1 MLELKSRSE
10 LSGQRGQRP
19 QIRADG
25 DNLASSRKEHLQY
38 SVQLS
43 LVFLAKAVILVL
55 FCFVF
60 FSDVPVEGL
69 ANDKES
75 GKGEKGKQHGNS
87 SSPVTADSANQAAAV
102 TQ

>member
-1 MLELKSRSE
+1 M
-10 LSGQRGQRP
+10 
-19 QIRADG
+19 
-25 DNLASSRKEHLQY
+25 
-38 SVQLS
+38 
-43 LVFLAKAVILVL
+43 
-55 FCFVF
+55 
-60 FSDVPVEGL
+60 PVEGL

>member
-1 MLELKSRSE
+1 MLELNQSRSE
-10 LSGQRGQRP
+10 HSGQRGQRP

-55 FCFVF
+55 FCF